1 MDINVFFSILFRVI
15 WLGPDTE
22 ISQEVSLYEIVLNF
36 RVAVNKRRS
45 AALGLV
51 LKLPAENLNTGF
63 VLVPDVSMT
72 CFVLI
77 NHTVINL

>member
-51 LKLPAENLNTGF
+51 LKLPAENLNTA
-63 VLVPDVSMT
+63 V
-72 CFVLI
+72 
-77 NHTVINL
+77 